1 MSRWMALVI
10 GNSRLHWAYFVENK
24 LEQSWH
30 TLHLE
35 GEAIA
40 HLVHTRFDF
49 TPHTTT
55 PPQLSE
61 SAFEELW
68 LASVDP
74 QQTSL
79 WQTYL
84 ETHTLDLQ
92 QVPLVGMYPTLGI
105 DRALNV
111 VGAMQQWRPPLLVI
125 DAGTALT
132 FTGVGA
138 TGALAG
144 GAILP
149 GVSSQLRALHQDTA
163 ALPWIRPNADPLET
177 ASLPMRWAHNTPA
190 AIQSGVMYGILATLK
205 DFAEDWWRQ
214 YPCSTIALT
223 GGDGQLLLNL
233 MRLDAPQGWDSPWPK
248 DLIWEP
254 NLMFWG
260 VQFTRHQLNSS
271 VYQSAV
277 ASSLVKSNQEFYP

>member
-1 MSRWMALVI
+1 MSRWLALII
-10 GNSRLHWAYFVENK
+10 GNSRLHWANFLENK
-24 LEQSWH
+24 IEQSWH
-30 TLHLE
+30 TPHLQ

-40 HLVHTRFDF
+40 HLVHTQFDF

-55 PPQLSE
+55 PPQVSE

-74 QQTSL
+74 QQTRL

-84 ETHTLDLQ
+84 QAHTLDLQ
-92 QVPLVGMYPTLGI
+92 QVPLMGMYPTLGI

-111 VGAMQQWRPPLLVI
+111 VGAMQLWRPPLLVI

-132 FTGVGA
+132 FTGVDT
-138 TGALAG
+138 TGTLAG

-149 GVSSQLRALHQDTA
+149 GVSSQLQALHHDTA
-163 ALPWIRPNADPLET
+163 ALPWIHPNLNMAT
-177 ASLPMRWAHNTPA
+177 ALPKRWAHNTPA
-190 AIQSGVMYGILATLK
+190 AIQSGVLYGILATLK

-233 MRLDAPQGWDSPWPK
+233 LRLDTSQWHDSQWQK
-248 DLIWEP
+248 SLVWEP
-254 NLMFWG
+254 NLMFLG
-260 VQFTRHQLNSS
+260 VQFTRHYQLNR
-271 VYQSAV
+271 SAHP
-277 ASSLVKSNQEFYP
+277 SNSCH